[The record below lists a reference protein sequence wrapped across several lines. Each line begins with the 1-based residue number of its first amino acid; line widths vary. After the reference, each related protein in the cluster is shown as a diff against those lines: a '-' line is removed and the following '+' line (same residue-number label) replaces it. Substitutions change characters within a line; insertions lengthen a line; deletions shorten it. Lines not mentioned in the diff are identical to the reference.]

1 MKAIHNTPDGI
12 SLDAQIYPLELL
24 AATAARLLEGNDYEG
39 AVERAVALLNTC
51 ERYQVQALRNKTVLG
66 KIEEAFEDRK
76 TEERTAKR
84 VPFGDAL
91 EEIYGKHR
99 PKRNR
104 ETHLA
109 FTAHRLELNDAPLI
123 LEKVIS
129 QERKQG
135 FLPSEVASLTKDY
148 NAIPSNERHVIV
160 GEYNRHF
167 TPAEK
172 KVKKVL
178 LRPKSPASGKKRR
191 VVGK

>member
-1 MKAIHNTPDGI
+1 M
-12 SLDAQIYPLELL
+12 
-24 AATAARLLEGNDYEG
+24 
-39 AVERAVALLNTC
+39 ERAVALLNTC
-51 ERYQVQALRNKTVLG
+51 KLQQAQALRNKTVLG
-66 KIEEAFEDRK
+66 KIEEACEDRK

-84 VPFGDAL
+84 VPFRDAL
-91 EEIYGKHR
+91 EKIYGR
-99 PKRNR
+99 SRLSRNN
-104 ETHLA
+104 ESHLA
-109 FTAHRLELNDAPLI
+109 FTAYRLGLNDDPQI

-148 NAIPSNERHVIV
+148 NEIPAKEWRLIV
-160 GEYNRHF
+160 GEYKRHC

-178 LRPKSPASGKKRR
+178 LRPKSPASGQKRR